1 MLANFL
7 IGLREGLEAA
17 LIVSILVAYLIK
29 TGNSKGARAVL
40 WGVLVAVLTSVLA
53 GIAIAEFIQVVPEG
67 TNEIIAGLASIIAVF
82 FVTWMIFWMARQ
94 SRSLKAQLHKKIDT
108 ATSTSTLALIGVAFF
123 AVIREGVETAV
134 FIWSASRATG
144 AETNPILG
152 AILGLVVAAVLG
164 YLIYRGALKVNLSKF
179 FKYTGA
185 FLIIVAAGILAYG
198 VHELQEIGWFP
209 YLTQTSYDVSSIIE
223 RDGAL
228 DTLLRGTI
236 SFRSAPSMLETLVWF
251 AYVIPV
257 SYLYLKPAK
266 KN

>member
-1 MLANFL
+1 
-7 IGLREGLEAA
+7 
-17 LIVSILVAYLIK
+17 
-29 TGNSKGARAVL
+29 
-40 WGVLVAVLTSVLA
+40 
-53 GIAIAEFIQVVPEG
+53 
-67 TNEIIAGLASIIAVF
+67 
-82 FVTWMIFWMARQ
+82 
-94 SRSLKAQLHKKIDT
+94 
-108 ATSTSTLALIGVAFF
+108 
-123 AVIREGVETAV
+123 
-134 FIWSASRATG
+134 
-144 AETNPILG
+144 
-152 AILGLVVAAVLG
+152 
-164 YLIYRGALKVNLSKF
+164 LKVNLSKF

-209 YLTQTSYDVSSIIE
+209 YLTQTSYDVSSTIE
-223 RDGAL
+223 KDGAL